1 MEKEI
6 KYKDRIHQLVID
18 SPLGIDPGIKIA
30 GKVPTSV
37 SSEFITNKAQG
48 DWAEKIVYEA
58 IKRNNEFVAIRYG
71 RSDDLSAGDAG
82 FKEFYENYQEELNNI
97 GKKPDLLIYR
107 KSDYFNGIEE
117 SENGVRKAI
126 CAIEVRSSSF
136 LVNKYNLFMEQRNN
150 NAADRINE
158 IKAEIFNDGSLSK
171 LLESKKPALFKLIK
185 DTDIEQYKEGVS
197 LKFTSMSS
205 SKDLVRLSELI
216 KDLKDNI
223 RILQKRDY
231 LSITPKVEDIALV
244 NRWISNFNVPHYY
257 LQVFF
262 DSAYII
268 SFEDILKI
276 SSSSS
281 DEGVKFSIEKDTK
294 NQGKTTVKIDI
305 NIANL
310 IIDEIEIPDHK
321 SQMKELDRGRLLF
334 FVNFD
339 GVSGN
344 LNESILKDMI
354 IR

>member
-1 MEKEI
+1 M
-6 KYKDRIHQLVID
+6 
-18 SPLGIDPGIKIA
+18 
-30 GKVPTSV
+30 
-37 SSEFITNKAQG
+37 
-48 DWAEKIVYEA
+48 
-58 IKRNNEFVAIRYG
+58 
-71 RSDDLSAGDAG
+71 
-82 FKEFYENYQEELNNI
+82 
-97 GKKPDLLIYR
+97 
-107 KSDYFNGIEE
+107 
-117 SENGVRKAI
+117 
-126 CAIEVRSSSF
+126 
-136 LVNKYNLFMEQRNN
+136 
-150 NAADRINE
+150 
-158 IKAEIFNDGSLSK
+158 
-171 LLESKKPALFKLIK
+171 
-185 DTDIEQYKEGVS
+185 
-197 LKFTSMSS
+197 
-205 SKDLVRLSELI
+205 
-216 KDLKDNI
+216 
-223 RILQKRDY
+223 
-231 LSITPKVEDIALV
+231 V